1 MNHNRRAAVAE
12 DRAFVRAKG
21 HVWRDGAGV
30 SRAVRGNDQRKVR
43 DIASGRTHGHAI
55 MPMARAAKMRTSRF
69 KVGRLALGHLMNV
82 NGVLPWWEI
91 LDVDVDF
98 DALGCGRQSCG
109 ANVLAL
115 HVLEVH
121 YDGLCGLRVTV
132 LHKNHTRCRQKQRG
146 TNGNSHGG
154 SSPRGIGFTIL
165 AHLEKLWIQ
174 YIAKSP
180 DKVQIFIKETHAE
193 WQLHA

>member
-12 DRAFVRAKG
+12 ARAFVRARG

-55 MPMARAAKMRTSRF
+55 MPAARAAKMRTSRF

-82 NGVLPWWEI
+82 NGVLPWWKI
-91 LDVDVDF
+91 LDVDADF
-98 DALGCGRQSCG
+98 DALGCGRQSCS

-132 LHKNHTRCRQKQRG
+132 LRKNHTRCRQKQRG

-154 SSPRGIGFTIL
+154 SPPSEMVYRIL
-165 AHLEKLWIQ
+165 AFPGKISVQ
-174 YIAKSP
+174 SIAKAP
-180 DKVQIFIKETHAE
+180 AM
-193 WQLHA
+193 